1 MMKSES
7 DEIDIFFERTFFWR
21 NLGGSRGSAAASCT
35 RTIRSVLSPRILSSM
50 LPVAYL

>member
-7 DEIDIFFERTFFWR
+7 DGIDIFFQCTFFWR

-35 RTIRSVLSPRILSSM
+35 RTIRPVLSLRILSST